1 MRRFGS
7 IRALLVSFS
16 TVLAVVSSAS
26 AVLAGTMNAI
36 RIDQTPAGGALI
48 AVSFA
53 GGAPQYH
60 VVGAGTAETSV
71 LFDQTQLGPQVPP
84 ALAGAGPVTSIT
96 IAQTASSAALAL
108 HLASPTPV
116 RVRASGATLYIDV
129 SPPPGAA
136 PVPLGLN
143 AAAATSATGLG
154 PETEV
159 VLLKYADVSEI
170 AGVLVAGSTITS
182 NDTFTPQQTSIGT
195 SSLGGGIGGVSGFSQ
210 PVQNQTFGPQ
220 GFGGQATGVAQR
232 VNDNIAIDRRL
243 NAVIL
248 SGTHD
253 VIEGLKVI
261 IDKLDIPVP
270 SVMLEVEIVE
280 LTDSDAKNIGLNVV
294 DSNGILINGSSS
306 PNGYTI
312 KSQAF
317 GSGQATLLGNL
328 YASITSGKSKIIAK
342 PRILAQSGQPA
353 SILTGD
359 AIPIESTV
367 VVSGGSAVTSQQVNY
382 VNVGVNLQIQPR
394 VSSDGYV
401 TSHIYSDVSSVTQL
415 VGTAQAPQISQRTA
429 STTAT
434 VKDGDSFVIGGLL
447 QDNEIRSLNKLPFVG
462 DLPLIGAFFRQIS
475 TSRSQDNLYVI
486 VTPHIV
492 GNAGGIPLDKLL
504 SSPAAQA
511 PSPGPSF
518 APMAPASPAPASS
531 APPPGASAAPPNPF
545 GTPPAH

>member
-1 MRRFGS
+1 L
-7 IRALLVSFS
+7 AVA
-16 TVLAVVSSAS
+16 TVLGSGTE
-26 AVLAGTMNAI
+26 VLAGTLNAI
-36 RIDQTPAGGALI
+36 RIDQTPAGGASL
-48 AVSFA
+48 ALSFA

-60 VVGAGTAETSV
+60 VVGAGTTDTSIY
-71 LFDQTQLGPQVPP
+71 FDNTTLGPQLQP
-84 ALAGAGPVTSIT
+84 AYGGAGPVTSIT
-96 IAQTASSAALAL
+96 VSQTSSAAVIAL
-108 HLASPTPV
+108 HLASATPV
-116 RVRASGATLYIDV
+116 RVRAGGATLYIDV
-129 SPPPGAA
+129 QPPPGAL
-136 PVPLGLN
+136 PPNPLGLGLAP
-143 AAAATSATGLG
+143 AAPSVSGLG

-253 VIEGLKVI
+253 VIESLKAV

-280 LTDSDAKNIGLNVV
+280 LTDSDAKNIGLNLV
-294 DSNGILINGSSS
+294 DSNGILINGSAS

-312 KSQAF
+312 KSQQF

-328 YASITSGKSKIIAK
+328 YASITAGNSKIIAK

-434 VKDGDSFVIGGLL
+434 VKDGESFVIGGLL
-447 QDNEIRSLNKLPFVG
+447 QDNEIRNLNKLPFIG
-462 DLPLIGAFFRQIS
+462 DLPLIGAFFRQVS
-475 TSRSQDNLYVI
+475 TSKTQDNLYVI

-492 GNAGGIPLDKLL
+492 GNSGGISLDKPLG
-504 SSPAAQA
+504 SP
-511 PSPGPSF
+511 PP
-518 APMAPASPAPASS
+518 SPAPA
-531 APPPGASAAPPNPF
+531 PPPGFPPAAAPATSSTPAAAPPNPF
-545 GTPPAH
+545 GTPPAR

>member
-1 MRRFGS
+1 MRRFGH
-7 IRALLVSFS
+7 IRALLVPVL
-16 TVLAVVSSAS
+16 TALAVVSSAS
-26 AVLAGTMNAI
+26 AVLAAATMNAI

-116 RVRASGATLYIDV
+116 RVRAAGATLYIDI
-129 SPPPGAA
+129 SPPAGAA
-136 PVPLGLN
+136 ALNPLGPTT
-143 AAAATSATGLG
+143 AAATSATGLG

-270 SVMLEVEIVE
+270 TVMLEVEIVE
-280 LTDSDAKNIGLNVV
+280 LTESDAKNIGLNVV
-294 DSNGILINGSSS
+294 DSNGILINGSAS

-312 KSQAF
+312 KSQTF

-492 GNAGGIPLDKLL
+492 GNPGGIGTEKPFATPGLL
-504 SSPAAQA
+504 P
-511 PSPGPSF
+511 
-518 APMAPASPAPASS
+518 PASPAPAFAQPAPGTAPSS
-531 APPPGASAAPPNPF
+531 AQPASGGPPNPF

>member
-1 MRRFGS
+1 MQRFGFL
-7 IRALLVSFS
+7 RAWFGPCV
-16 TVLAVVSSAS
+16 TVLAVMLSAAAAS
-26 AVLAGTMNAI
+26 AASTMSGV

-48 AVSFA
+48 TLNFS

-84 ALAGAGPVTSIT
+84 ALAGAGPVTSLT
-96 IAQTASSAALAL
+96 IAQTATSAALGL
-108 HLASPTPV
+108 HLGSATPV
-116 RVRASGATLYIDV
+116 RVRVAGATLFIDV
-129 SPPPGAA
+129 TPAPGAA
-136 PVPLGLN
+136 GPTNPFGPA
-143 AAAATSATGLG
+143 AAAATTATGLG

-159 VLLKYADVSEI
+159 VLLKYADISEI
-170 AGVLVAGSTITS
+170 AGVLVSGSTITT

-195 SSLGGGIGGVSGFSQ
+195 SSLGGGVGGVSGFSQ
-210 PVQNQTFGPQ
+210 PAQTQAFGPQ

-253 VIEGLKVI
+253 VIAGLKTI
-261 IDKLDIPVP
+261 IDKLDVPVP
-270 SVMLEVEIVE
+270 SVMLEVQIVE
-280 LTDSDAKNIGLNVV
+280 LTDTAARNVGLDVV
-294 DSNGILINGSSS
+294 DSSGILANASGT
-306 PNGYTI
+306 NGYTI
-312 KSQAF
+312 KSQQF
-317 GSGQATLLGNL
+317 GSGEITLLGNL
-328 YASITSGKSKIIAK
+328 YASVSSGNAKIIAK

-367 VVSGGSAVTSQQVNY
+367 VVSGGSSVTSQQVNY

-401 TSHIYSDVSSVTQL
+401 TSHIYSDVSSVTAF

-447 QDNEIRSLNKLPFVG
+447 QDNEIRNLSKLPFIG
-462 DLPLIGAFFRQIS
+462 DLPLIGAFFRHVN
-475 TSRSQDNLYVI
+475 TSRTQDNLYVI
-486 VTPHIV
+486 VTPHII
-492 GNAGGIPLDKLL
+492 GASNNPPPDKPLAIP
-504 SSPAAQA
+504 SSLPQIGA
-511 PSPGPSF
+511 P
-518 APMAPASPAPASS
+518 
-531 APPPGASAAPPNPF
+531 PPPGAPVASPPPL
-545 GTPPAH
+545 TPPTPLTTPGH

>member
-1 MRRFGS
+1 MRAFGP
-7 IRALLVSFS
+7 IRALLVSCLTAS
-16 TVLAVVSSAS
+16 IVLGSAS

-71 LFDQTQLGPQVPP
+71 LFDNTQLGPSVPP

-108 HLASPTPV
+108 HLSAATPV
-116 RVRASGATLYIDV
+116 RVRAGGATLYIDV
-129 SPPPGAA
+129 SAPPGAG
-136 PVPLGLN
+136 PPNPLGLGLG

-170 AGVLVAGSTITS
+170 AGVLVSGSTITS

-232 VNDNIAIDRRL
+232 VNDNIAVDRRL
-243 NAVIL
+243 NAIIL

-280 LTDSDAKNIGLNVV
+280 LTDSDAKNIGLNLV
-294 DSNGILINGSSS
+294 DSNGILINGSAS

-312 KSQAF
+312 KSQQF

-328 YASITSGKSKIIAK
+328 YASITSGHSKIIAK

-447 QDNEIRSLNKLPFVG
+447 QDNEIRSLNKLPFIG
-462 DLPLIGAFFRQIS
+462 DIPLIGQFFRQLS
-475 TSRSQDNLYVI
+475 TSKSQDNLYVI

-492 GNAGGIPLDKLL
+492 GNAGGISLEKPLGTPTPAPPVMLPGAGGPPAGAT
-504 SSPAAQA
+504 PAAT
-511 PSPGPSF
+511 
-518 APMAPASPAPASS
+518 
-531 APPPGASAAPPNPF
+531 PGAPAPPNPF
-545 GTPPAH
+545 GTPPPSR

>member
-1 MRRFGS
+1 MQRFGFF
-7 IRALLVSFS
+7 RAWFGPCV
-16 TVLAVVSSAS
+16 TVLAVIVSSTAALAAS
-26 AVLAGTMNAI
+26 TMSGL
-36 RIDQTPAGGALI
+36 RIDQTPAGGAVI
-48 AVSFA
+48 TVNFS

-60 VVGAGTAETSV
+60 VIGAGTTDASV

-84 ALAGAGPVTSIT
+84 ALAGAGPVST
-96 IAQTASSAALAL
+96 INVTQTASAASLAF
-108 HLASPTPV
+108 HLTGPTPLRV
-116 RVRASGATLYIDV
+116 RVAGSNVFIDV
-129 SPPPGAA
+129 TPAPGSIAPPNPFGAPA
-136 PVPLGLN
+136 VQTN
-143 AAAATSATGLG
+143 VTGLG

-159 VLLKYADVSEI
+159 VFLKYADISEV
-170 AGVLVAGSTITS
+170 AGVLVSGSTITT

-210 PVQNQTFGPQ
+210 PAQTQSFGPQ

-232 VNDNIAIDRRL
+232 VNDNIAVDRRL
-243 NAVIL
+243 NAIIL

-253 VIEGLKVI
+253 VIAGLKAV
-261 IDKLDIPVP
+261 IDKIDVPVP

-280 LTDSDAKNIGLNVV
+280 LSDTAAKNIGLDLV
-294 DSNGILINGSSS
+294 DSSGILANASGT
-306 PNGYTI
+306 NGYTI
-312 KSQAF
+312 KSQQF
-317 GSGQATLLGNL
+317 GSGEVTLAGNL
-328 YASITSGKSKIIAK
+328 YASITQGNSKIIAK

-367 VVSGGSAVTSQQVNY
+367 VVSGGSSVTSQQVNY

-434 VKDGDSFVIGGLL
+434 VKDGESFVIGGLL
-447 QDNEIRSLNKLPFVG
+447 QDNEIRNLSKLPFIG
-462 DLPLIGAFFRQIS
+462 DLPLIGTFFRQVN

-492 GNAGGIPLDKLL
+492 GTSGGISLDKPLAL
-504 SSPAAQA
+504 PSSLPQVGAPPPPTAPVSSPPPLTA
-511 PSPGPSF
+511 PGPVV
-518 APMAPASPAPASS
+518 SPAPR
-531 APPPGASAAPPNPF
+531 
-545 GTPPAH
+545 